1 MGVVYVGQI
10 AELLPIEKADR
21 LELAKVFCED
31 AGTWL
36 GVVKKGDFTTGQQVE
51 TYLQDALLPHEE
63 RFAFMEK
70 RHWRVS
76 MARFRGAPSECLI
89 MPLSINGIFYAGK
102 DITEAVGAT
111 KYEKPIPVQLRGR
124 VAGSFPS
131 FVPKTD
137 QPNFQA
143 VPKMVAVMR
152 GSGLAWVASEKVDG
166 TSCTAFLMA
175 GAYGV
180 CSRNWQKVDDGNIYY
195 EMAKKYHVEAVL
207 KDMPCDI
214 AIQFEIV
221 GPGIQKNPLGL
232 TEVEIRVFDIYD
244 IHEKKYLDFDTM
256 SLTCCFNRLPVVSEA
271 ASGPSGTFPQTD
283 EELRKLAI
291 GKYSAGGQ
299 REGVVIRPMYTSYVD
314 GERVSFKVLSLG
326 Y

>member
-10 AELLPIEKADR
+10 VELLPIEKADR
-21 LELAKVFCED
+21 LELAKVFCGD

-36 GVVKKGDFTTGQQVE
+36 GVVKKDDFHIGQRVE

-63 RFAFMEK
+63 RFSFMEK

-76 MARFRGAPSECLI
+76 MARFRGAPSECLV
-89 MPLSINGIFYAGK
+89 MPQTTTGFQVGD

-111 KYEKPIPVQLRGR
+111 KYEKPIPVELRGR
-124 VAGSFPS
+124 VAGAFPIYI
-131 FVPKTD
+131 PKTD

-143 VPKMVAVMR
+143 VPEMVEVMR
-152 GSGLAWVASEKVDG
+152 NGRLAWTASGKVDG
-166 TSCTAFLMA
+166 TSCTAFLHD
-175 GAYGV
+175 GEFGV

-207 KDMPCDI
+207 RDI
-214 AIQFEIV
+214 FFDAAIQFEIV

-232 TEVEIRVFDIYD
+232 TEVEIRVFDVYD
-244 IHEKKYLDFDTM
+244 ISAKEYLDFDTM
-256 SLTCCFNRLPVVSEA
+256 SLVCFNRLPRVDEV
-271 ASGPSGTFPQTD
+271 ASGLSSSFPQTD
-283 EELRKLAI
+283 EELRALAI
-291 GKYSAGGQ
+291 GKYPAGGQ
-299 REGVVIRPMYTSYVD
+299 REGVVIRPMYTTYVD
-314 GERVSFKVLSLG
+314 GERISFKVLNME

>member
-10 AELLPIEKADR
+10 AELLPIERADR
-21 LELAKVFCED
+21 LELARVFCGD

-36 GVVKKGDFTTGQQVE
+36 GVVKKNDFTTGQQVE

-63 RFAFMEK
+63 RFSFMEK

-256 SLTCCFNRLPVVSEA
+256 SLVCFGRLPVVSEV